1 MSMDRKERKA
11 SSMHSFRNYV
21 FMLQGGLSGQGIEL
35 GLPLMAAGAWFYLH
49 ACMRLPR
56 HLVTAG
62 EWDVSIP

>member
-1 MSMDRKERKA
+1 
-11 SSMHSFRNYV
+11 MHSFRNYV